1 MIDFELVFAFIVLLT
16 FLGMLICIG
25 ARWHIA
31 ATQLDEVLDGMNE
44 DSMTGNLRHKF
55 NGSRGKV
62 LMLTQVA
69 TICAFQNFYLRKG
82 ATTLEE
88 LESIPKSFKRK
99 VKVLF
104 WSEMTL
110 LSLMILSTAVLK
122 FAWTD

>member
-1 MIDFELVFAFIVLLT
+1 MIDFELILALIVLLI

-31 ATQLDEVLDGMNE
+31 ATQLDEVLDGMNK

-104 WSEMTL
+104 WTEITL
-110 LSLMILSTAVLK
+110 FGLMILSVGALK
-122 FAWTD
+122 SGWID